1 MIRCDECNGPAYV
14 SSYYSERELKS
25 GVRRYYH
32 EYYICPHHGG
42 VSSRKIHKWLT
53 KLIEEMTDDA
63 VRRNI
68 VGNDEDYTPALL
80 AEIAM
85 YEQQIKDIERK
96 LRLAEDAM
104 FDGDISRERY
114 RERKAQFD
122 AQLAENRREIV
133 NLHHALADTN
143 ATRIQHA
150 EELATIGPAMLSNAD
165 VRSANAWLRQ
175 RIRINISSGK
185 IINATLI

>member
-1 MIRCDECNGPAYV
+1 
-14 SSYYSERELKS
+14 
-25 GVRRYYH
+25 
-32 EYYICPHHGG
+32 
-42 VSSRKIHKWLT
+42 
-53 KLIEEMTDDA
+53 MTDDA